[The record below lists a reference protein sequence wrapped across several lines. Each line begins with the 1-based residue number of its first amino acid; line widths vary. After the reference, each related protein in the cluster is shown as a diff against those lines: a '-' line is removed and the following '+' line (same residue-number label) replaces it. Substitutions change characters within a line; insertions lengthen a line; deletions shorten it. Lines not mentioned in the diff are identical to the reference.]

1 MKRRFI
7 LDTFLSVVAVLC
19 LSSHPAQIPRPAFAG
34 DGRELG
40 DEPLKLAWAYRAT
53 QPPSP
58 AFKGGLAPSRRVP
71 RVEPIRYDYVYH
83 PVVGNGKLYF
93 GSSTEEAVFCLDAR
107 TGDLKWS
114 FYANGPIRLEP
125 TRWKDRLFF
134 GSDDGHV
141 YCIDATSGEL
151 AWKYRAALDKRRAI
165 GNGRII
171 SAWPVRT
178 SVAIADGVAYFGAGL
193 LPPLGTYL
201 HAVDAESGEA
211 VWQRKI
217 PYSPQGQVVV
227 DGDSLLVATGRTC
240 PAEFRRSDGTP
251 LAEKPNARRAQGSS
265 FVGRAGDIVLWGPCE
280 SGLLHIRVSPEPMP
294 NLPRGTAD
302 AVMTGRITGLK
313 GHSMV
318 ADERVYLLR
327 DEELIAVDRDTF
339 RRSALPYCHASPR
352 YSKDTQWAGR
362 PWGIA
367 AAGLPL
373 KEHQAL
379 HEQLKEAASWSTANE
394 HDLRKLLLADGRI
407 IAGGKDVVVVL
418 DSANGTTV
426 WTHDVE
432 GNALGLAIADGDL
445 FVSTDEGQFYCFRS
459 KIEDEP
465 RTHTPKPALP
475 YSDDPVLVEAA
486 TTALARADI
495 DKGFCVVIGVCEGQL
510 ACEIAKRSDF
520 FVVGLDPD
528 PVNVAA
534 ARENLTKA
542 GLYGK
547 QVVVHQ
553 VTAEDLAYPDFF
565 ANLIA
570 SEACVR
576 TGQMPYRANSV
587 LRMLQPYGGTLVL
600 GGPKEMAG
608 LSKWR
613 MEGLSDWTS
622 VNGKSG
628 ATWHVAHREELAG
641 AGEWTHMYANPAGT
655 VSSDDRLV
663 SADLALQ
670 WLGPPGA
677 EDVVER
683 HAVAMPPLFKN
694 GKLFIS
700 GLYDTIQAIDAYN
713 GTSLWKVKVPES
725 TRMMLSH
732 NAGFMAVADDVLF
745 VAADRN
751 CWMLDTNTGDVMHKF
766 ADTDCENDWG
776 YVGTTGDY
784 LLGSGQKTPADE
796 YSGRRRRE
804 GYRFLVSTRDLRS
817 RPAVSDNLL
826 AYAYSTK
833 SLKWKYQRSSVILNS
848 TIVVGAD
855 RVYFSESGNPAVT
868 NDPSGTAHLTDFFAD
883 GARLVA
889 LDLHT
894 GKEAW
899 SQPLGPLS
907 SQPADEHEHIMFL
920 SYSDG
925 ILLSTRTG
933 HIDGRLGYRLE
944 AMDAATGRTKW
955 KQTIPSRHR
964 IYAPL
969 TYGKN
974 GQQSHPSITDGRI
987 YLLSHI
993 TDALIS
999 IDLHTG
1005 EMTQNPELFNFWI
1018 HSKTC
1023 AVPTASATGLYFRRN
1038 SCYMYDLPSER
1049 LVDLTGVT
1057 RPSCWMSIIPAGG
1070 LVLMPEA
1077 SSGCTCGFALQTSV
1091 VLVPRRPNQ

>member
-1 MKRRFI
+1 MKRPCI
-7 LDTFLSVVAVLC
+7 LDVFLSVVAILY
-19 LSSHPAQIPRPAFAG
+19 LSFFPARIARPAFAG
-34 DGRELG
+34 DSRELG
-40 DEPLKLAWAYRAT
+40 DETLQLAWTYRAN

-83 PVVGNGKLYF
+83 PVVGNGGLYF
-93 GSSTEEAVFCLDAR
+93 GSSTEEAIFCLDTQ
-107 TGDLKWS
+107 TGDLKWT
-114 FYANGPIRLEP
+114 FYANGPIRLAP
-125 TRWKDRLFF
+125 TLWKERLYF

-141 YCIDATSGEL
+141 SCVDATSGEL
-151 AWKYRAALDKRRAI
+151 AWKYRAAPNSRCAV

-201 HAVDAESGEA
+201 NAVDAASGEA
-211 VWQRKI
+211 IWQRQI
-217 PYSPQGQVVV
+217 PYSPHGQILV
-227 DGDSLLVATGRTC
+227 DGDRLLVATGRTC
-240 PAEFRRSDGTP
+240 PAEFRRSDGAP
-251 LAEKPNARRAQGSS
+251 LVEKPNARRAQGSS
-265 FVGRAGDIVLWGPCE
+265 FVGRAGDMVFWGPCE

-302 AVMTGRITGLK
+302 AVINGRITGLK
-313 GHSMV
+313 GRSIA

-327 DEELIAVDRDTF
+327 DDELLAVDRDSF
-339 RRSALPYCHASPR
+339 RRLALPYCHASPR

-379 HEQLKEAASWSTANE
+379 YEPLKEAASWSAANE
-394 HDLRKLLLADGRI
+394 QDLKKLLLADGKI
-407 IAGGKDVVVVL
+407 VAGGKDVVAIFNST
-418 DSANGTTV
+418 DGTQIGK
-426 WTHDVE
+426 HEVE
-432 GNALGLAIADGDL
+432 GNALGLTFADGAL
-445 FVSTDEGQFYCFRS
+445 FVSTDEGHVYCFRS
-459 KIEDEP
+459 AVDDEP
-465 RTHTPKPALP
+465 GRHQLIPASP
-475 YSDDPVLVEAA
+475 YSNDSYLTEAA
-486 TTALARADI
+486 TTALAHADI
-495 DKGFCVVIGVCEGQL
+495 DKGFCVVLGVGDGQL
-510 ACEIAKRSDF
+510 AYEIAKRSDF

-528 PVNVAA
+528 LTNVVA

-542 GLYGK
+542 GLYGRR
-547 QVVVHQ
+547 VVVRQ
-553 VTAEDLAYPDFF
+553 VSAENFSYPDFF
-565 ANLIA
+565 ANLIV

-576 TGQMPYRANSV
+576 ADQVPYRSQSV
-587 LRMLQPYGGTLVL
+587 LRMLQPFGGTLVL

-608 LSKWR
+608 FSEWQ
-613 MEGLSDWTS
+613 MEGLSEWTATS
-622 VNGKSG
+622 GSSG
-628 ATWHVAHREELAG
+628 ATWHVARRGKLAG

-677 EDVVER
+677 EAVVER

-700 GLYDTIQAIDAYN
+700 GLYDTIQAVDAYN
-713 GTSLWKVKVPES
+713 GTGLWKVKVPES

-732 NAGFMAVADDVLF
+732 NAGFMAAADDVLF
-745 VAADRN
+745 VAADRD
-751 CWMLDTNTGDVMHKF
+751 CWMLDTNTGDVLHKF
-766 ADTDCENDWG
+766 ADAESENDWG
-776 YVGTTGDY
+776 YLATTGDY

-796 YSGRRRRE
+796 YSGGRRRE
-804 GYRFLVSTRDLRS
+804 GYKFLVSARDLHS
-817 RPAVSDNLL
+817 RPAVSDNLF
-826 AYAYSTK
+826 AHDYSTK
-833 SLKWKYQRSSVILNS
+833 SLNWKYQRTSVILNS

-855 RVYFSESGNPAVT
+855 RVYFVESENPDVT
-868 NDPSGTAHLTDFFAD
+868 QDPSGTANLPDFFAD
-883 GARLVA
+883 GARLVV

-899 SQPLGPLS
+899 SKPLRPLS

-955 KQTIPSRHR
+955 EQTTSSRHR

-974 GQQSHPSITDGRI
+974 GQQSHPSITGGRI

-1005 EMTQNPELFNFWI
+1005 ETAQNPELFNFWI

-1049 LVDLTGVT
+1049 LIDLTGVT

>member
-1 MKRRFI
+1 MKRPCI
-7 LDTFLSVVAVLC
+7 LDVFLSVVAILY
-19 LSSHPAQIPRPAFAG
+19 LSFFPARIARPAFAG
-34 DGRELG
+34 DSRELG
-40 DEPLKLAWAYRAT
+40 DETLQLAWTYRAN

-83 PVVGNGKLYF
+83 PVVGNGGLYF
-93 GSSTEEAVFCLDAR
+93 GSSTEEAIFCLDTQ
-107 TGDLKWS
+107 TGERKWT
-114 FYANGPIRLEP
+114 FYANGPIRLAP
-125 TRWKDRLFF
+125 TLWKDRLYF
-134 GSDDGHV
+134 GTDDGHV
-141 YCIDATSGEL
+141 YCLDAASGKL
-151 AWKYRAALDKRRAI
+151 AWKYRAAPGAQCAI

-193 LPPLGTYL
+193 LPPLGTHL
-201 HAVDAESGEA
+201 NAVDASSGEPI
-211 VWQRKI
+211 WQRQI
-217 PYSPQGQVVV
+217 PYSPHGRILV
-227 DGDSLLVATGRTC
+227 DGDRLLVATGRTC
-240 PAEFRRSDGTP
+240 PAEFRRSDGAP
-251 LAEKPNARRAQGSS
+251 LVEKPNARRAQGSS
-265 FVGRAGDIVLWGPCE
+265 FVGRAGDMVFWGPCE
-280 SGLLHIRVSPEPMP
+280 SGLLHIRVSPEPMD

-302 AVMTGRITGLK
+302 AVIAGRVTGLK
-313 GHSMV
+313 GWSMA

-327 DEELIAVDRDTF
+327 DEELLAIDRDTF
-339 RRSALPYCHASPR
+339 RRLALPHCQASPR
-352 YSKDTQWAGR
+352 YSKDTQWTGR

-379 HEQLKEAASWSTANE
+379 PEQLKEAASWSAASE
-394 HDLRKLLLADGRI
+394 HNLRRLLLADGRI
-407 IAGGKDVVVVL
+407 VAGGEDVVSVL
-418 DSANGTTV
+418 DSSDGTTV
-426 WTHDVE
+426 WTCEVE
-432 GNALGLAIADGDL
+432 GNALGLAVADDGL
-445 FVSTDEGQFYCFRS
+445 FVSTDEGQIYCFRS
-459 KIEDEP
+459 GIENEP
-465 RTHTPKPALP
+465 KTHSPKPTSP
-475 YSDDPVLVEAA
+475 YSDYPLLAEAA
-486 TTALARADI
+486 TTALVHADT
-495 DKGFCVVIGVCEGQL
+495 DKGFCVVLGVDEGRL
-510 ACEIAKRSDF
+510 AYEIAKRSDF
-520 FVVGLDPD
+520 FVVGLDPN
-528 PVNVAA
+528 PTNVTA
-534 ARENLTKA
+534 ARENLTRA
-542 GLYGK
+542 GLYGR
-547 QVVVHQ
+547 QVVVHE
-553 VTAEDLAYPDFF
+553 VNAEDLSYPEFF
-565 ANLIA
+565 ANLIV
-570 SEACVR
+570 SQACLR
-576 TGQMPYRANSV
+576 TGQVPYRAKSV
-587 LRMLQPYGGTLVL
+587 LRMLQPYGGTLAL
-600 GGPKEMAG
+600 GGPHKMAG
-608 LSKWR
+608 LSEWQ
-613 MEGLSDWTS
+613 MEGLSEWTS
-622 VNGKSG
+622 VSGKSG
-628 ATWHVAHREELAG
+628 ATWHVARREELAG

-663 SADLALQ
+663 TADLALQ

-713 GTSLWKVKVPES
+713 GKSLWKVEVPES

-732 NAGFMAVADDVLF
+732 NAGFMAASDDVLF
-745 VAADRN
+745 VAADRA
-751 CWMLDTNTGDVMHKF
+751 CWMLDASTGNVLHKF
-766 ADTDCENDWG
+766 ADTDSENDWG
-776 YVGTTGDY
+776 YLATMGDY

-796 YSGRRRRE
+796 YSGGRRRE
-804 GYRFLVSTRDLRS
+804 GYRFLVSARDLRS
-817 RPAVSDNLL
+817 RPAVSDNLF
-826 AYAYSTK
+826 AYDYSTK
-833 SLKWKYQRSSVILNS
+833 SLKWNYQRSSVILNS

-855 RVYFSESGNPAVT
+855 RIYFAESGNPDVIQ
-868 NDPSGTAHLTDFFAD
+868 DPSGTAHLSDFFAD

-894 GKEAW
+894 GEESW
-899 SQPLGPLS
+899 SMPLGPLS

-925 ILLSTRTG
+925 VLLSTRTG

-944 AMDAATGRTKW
+944 ALGAGTGRTKW
-955 KQTIPSRHR
+955 EQEIFSHHR
-964 IYAPL
+964 VYAPL

-974 GQQSHPSITDGRI
+974 GQQSHPSIANGRI

-1005 EMTQNPELFNFWI
+1005 RMTQNPEFFDFWI

-1091 VLVPRRPNQ
+1091 VLARRRPNQ